1 MSDPLEN
8 SSPPPNPMITW
19 NDESSKAIAMEAYG
33 QNFTSAENVMFSAN
47 AGAYHRDFKDLE
59 PNRSVRPGFTGDDYY
74 AFRPDERTPQRK
86 KRAIKM
92 CMDAYDKVGIV
103 RNVIDLMGDFGCQGI
118 SIVHE
123 NKSVEKFYQQWFK
136 KIGGKE
142 RSERFLNMLYRAGQV
157 FVYRSYAEVTPEI
170 KKYLRS
176 MASDIVIQTPEYKTN
191 EIPWRYNYFNP
202 LSIDIKDEK
211 INLFVGRKDF
221 QINPSS
227 FIDNFKDGSMPAHVL
242 ETLPPD
248 VKNRIQRG
256 ERKINLDPDRICVH
270 YYKKDDW
277 TNWANPLIYAI
288 LDDIIMLEKMR
299 LADLSALDGA
309 ISNIR
314 LWTLGNLDHKILPN
328 KAAINKLR
336 DILASNVGGGT
347 MELVWG
353 PELSYT
359 ESNSQ
364 VYKFLGSEKY
374 TAVLNSIYA
383 GLGVPPTL
391 TGMAGNS
398 GGFTN
403 NFISLK
409 TLVERLQYGR
419 DQLTAF
425 WEKEC
430 EIVRKAMGFR
440 KSPYIVY
447 DQMSLSDESSE
458 KNLLIQLA
466 DRNIISH
473 ETVLERFKEVP
484 TVEKVRLKRE
494 DKDRGSEN
502 LPEKASP
509 FHNPNHSQDMEK
521 IDKQGEINE
530 KIAERKEKSKPVNP
544 NGRPQNKIDEG
555 PRKKRAETPRSK
567 PGVAELL
574 DWANDQYD
582 TISDFVTKAYLE
594 TKGKKN
600 LRTLTKADVAEL
612 EAIKLD
618 VLCNVEPMA
627 QSGPQEIFDCLNQ
640 QKKTPSKVEASLKSK
655 NISPNSMTLVD
666 YKRRAISTF
675 VEYSLGR

>member
-1 MSDPLEN
+1 
-8 SSPPPNPMITW
+8 
-19 NDESSKAIAMEAYG
+19 
-33 QNFTSAENVMFSAN
+33 
-47 AGAYHRDFKDLE
+47 
-59 PNRSVRPGFTGDDYY
+59 
-74 AFRPDERTPQRK
+74 
-86 KRAIKM
+86 M
-92 CMDAYDKVGIV
+92 CMDAYEKVGII

-118 SIVHE
+118 NIVHE

-136 KIGGKE
+136 KCSGKE
-142 RSERFLNMLYRAGQV
+142 RSERFLNLLYRSGQV
-157 FVYRSYAEVTPEI
+157 PVYRSYANLTPEVV
-170 KKYLRS
+170 KYVKS
-176 MASDIVIQTPEYKTN
+176 IGQDITVEVPNFERNQ
-191 EIPWRYNYFNP
+191 IPWRYNFFNP
-202 LSIDIKDEK
+202 VSLEVKDSN
-211 INLFVGRKDF
+211 INLFLGRKNF
-221 QINPSS
+221 QISPSS
-227 FIDNFKDGSMPAHVL
+227 FLDIK
-242 ETLPPD
+242 E
-248 VKNRIQRG
+248 KIQNG
-256 ERKINLDPDRICVH
+256 ERKITLDPERLSMF

-277 TNWANPLIYAI
+277 SNWANPLIYAI
-288 LDDIIMLEKMR
+288 LDDVIMLEKMR

-374 TAVLNSIYA
+374 NSVLNSIYA

-391 TGMAGNS
+391 TGMAGNG

-440 KSPYIVY
+440 KSPHITY

-466 DRNIISH
+466 DRDIISH

-484 TVEKVRLKRE
+484 SVEKMRLRRE
-494 DKDRGSEN
+494 DKARDSET
-502 LPEKASP
+502 LPEKAGP
-509 FHNPNHSQDMEK
+509 FHPPPKPQDMKEEEANLNQVEK
-521 IDKQGEINE
+521 TND
-530 KIAERKEKSKPVNP
+530 SDPSP
-544 NGRPQNKIDEG
+544 GRPLFSKDEE
-555 PRKKRAETPRSK
+555 PRKKRVEKPKSK
-567 PGVAELL
+567 PGVAELIT
-574 DWANDQYD
+574 WVNDSFD
-582 TISDFVTKAYLE
+582 KISEITTAAYL
-594 TKGKKN
+594 GVLNKKN
-600 LRTLTKADVAEL
+600 MRGLAKSQSEEL
-612 EAIKLD
+612 EQLKLH
-618 VLCNVEPMA
+618 VLSNIEPL
-627 QSGPQEIFDCLNQ
+627 SEVTTSKI
-640 QKKTPSKVEASLKSK
+640 QKVIGSTKKMPKDFS
-655 NISPNSMTLVD
+655 NSMEKSNINLSNLNTENF
-666 YKRRAISTF
+666 RRQAISCYIQY
-675 VEYSLGR
+675 VLDN